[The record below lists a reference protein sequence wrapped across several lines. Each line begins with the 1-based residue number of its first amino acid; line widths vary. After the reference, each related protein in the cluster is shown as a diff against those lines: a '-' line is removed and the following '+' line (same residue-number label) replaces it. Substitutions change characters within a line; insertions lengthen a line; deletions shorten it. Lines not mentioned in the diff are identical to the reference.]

1 MRGGYFFMLLK
12 FAIQDFI
19 DDRKYNNSSE
29 ANIRNIHY
37 ALKGFYEYCTEK
49 ELLNIEDIKEEHV
62 KNYMM
67 SRHEKG
73 DKPST
78 LNTRLLRIR
87 SLFNYCVENEYVK
100 TSPAKKVKRIKEDIR
115 INYFTDEQVRQML
128 GYYRS
133 LKQRDK
139 RLYAS
144 RDYMLIIFLL
154 STGFRRNE
162 TTNVKWS
169 HINFEKKT
177 IDVFGKNKI
186 LQTVAITDGLA
197 KELAAYYL
205 FIKRYFNEKEIE
217 YVFTNRYGNQLTTNA
232 MHLIFKALSKKM
244 NFEDVRLSAHTFR
257 HTYCNRLAS
266 QGLSPFV
273 VMKMMRHKSLS
284 VTMKYINIWDDELR
298 EINDAHNPANNL
310 IF

>member
-1 MRGGYFFMLLK
+1 MKGGFFVLLK

-19 DDRKYNNSSE
+19 DDRKYNNSSK
-29 ANIRNIHY
+29 ANITNIHY
-37 ALKGFYEYCTEK
+37 ALKGFYDYCTEQ
-49 ELLNIEDIKEEHV
+49 ELLNIEEINDEHV
-62 KNYMM
+62 KAYMM
-67 SRHEKG
+67 SRHNKG

-87 SLFNYCVENEYVK
+87 SLFNYCVENGYIK
-100 TSPAKKVKRIKEDIR
+100 TSPARKVKRIKEDII
-115 INYFTDEQVRQML
+115 INYFTEEQVNQML

-154 STGFRRNE
+154 STGFRRSE

-169 HINFEKKT
+169 DVNFEKKT
-177 IDVFGKNKI
+177 INVFGKNKV
-186 LQTVAITDGLA
+186 LQTVAITEGLA

-205 FIKRYFNEKEIE
+205 YLQRYFNDTNIE

-244 NFEDVRLSAHTFR
+244 KFEDVRLSAHTFR

-273 VMKMMRHKSLS
+273 VMKMMRHQSLN
-284 VTMKYINIWDDELR
+284 VTMKYINIWDEQLR

>member
-1 MRGGYFFMLLK
+1 MKGGFFMLLK

-37 ALKGFYEYCTEK
+37 ALKGFYEYCVDK
-49 ELLNIEDIKEEHV
+49 ELLNIEDIQDGHV
-62 KNYMM
+62 KQYMM
-67 SRHEKG
+67 SRFEKG

-87 SLFNYCVENEYVK
+87 SLFNYCVENGYIK
-100 TSPAKKVKRIKEDIR
+100 KSPASKVKRVKEDIR
-115 INYFTDEQVRQML
+115 INYFTDEQINQML

-154 STGFRRNE
+154 STGFRREE

-169 HINFEKKT
+169 HINFENKT
-177 IDVFGKNKI
+177 IDVFGKNKV
-186 LQTVAITDGLA
+186 LQTVPITDGLT
-197 KELAAYYL
+197 KELAA
-205 FIKRYFNEKEIE
+205 
-217 YVFTNRYGNQLTTNA
+217 
-232 MHLIFKALSKKM
+232 
-244 NFEDVRLSAHTFR
+244 
-257 HTYCNRLAS
+257 
-266 QGLSPFV
+266 
-273 VMKMMRHKSLS
+273 
-284 VTMKYINIWDDELR
+284 
-298 EINDAHNPANNL
+298 
-310 IF
+310 